1 MGFFEKSFERRN
13 CMEVILILAGI
24 VIGIGIA
31 MIIFRAYFIG
41 TLRIDKSDPT
51 EEPYMFLELDK
62 GIGDISSKKHVVLR
76 VSTKN
81 YGTCK

>member
-1 MGFFEKSFERRN
+1 
-13 CMEVILILAGI
+13 MEVIFILVGI
-24 VIGIGIA
+24 CLGVSISA
-31 MIIFRAYFIG
+31 IIFRAYWVG
-41 TLRIDKSDPT
+41 TLRIDKSDPN

-81 YGTCK
+81 YISHK

>member
-1 MGFFEKSFERRN
+1 
-13 CMEVILILAGI
+13 MEAILILAGI
-24 VIGIGIA
+24 VIGIGISI
-31 MIIFRAYFIG
+31 IIFRAYFIG
-41 TLRIDKSDPT
+41 TLRIDKSDPN

-81 YGTCK
+81 YISHK

>member
-1 MGFFEKSFERRN
+1 
-13 CMEVILILAGI
+13 MEVILILAGV

-41 TLRIDKSDPT
+41 TLRIDKSDPN

-76 VSTKN
+76 VSTEN
-81 YGTCK
+81 YSTCK

>member
-1 MGFFEKSFERRN
+1 
-13 CMEVILILAGI
+13 MEVILILAGV

-41 TLRIDKSDPT
+41 TLRIDKSDPN

-62 GIGDISSKKHVVLR
+62 GIGDISSKKHIVLR
-76 VSTKN
+76 VSTNN